1 MATVTSEKRKNLK
14 ESILKMQQLLLHPC
28 YFGPISQF
36 VALAKAPE
44 IIFEN
49 EDNYQKQTY
58 RNRMYIYGANGKL
71 LLNIPIKHTGEK
83 KQHQKYRDVRIEN
96 DFHWQKQ
103 HWKSLQ
109 SAYRTSPFFEFYED
123 DFEPL
128 YSRKYDFLLD
138 FNYDCLEVAL
148 ESLQMEVDFQKT
160 TTFESEPASVIDGR
174 YLVNAK
180 SEVSYDFEAYTQ
192 VFVNKKGHLNNLSV
206 VDLIF
211 NEGPNALNYLSRQD
225 IPELSFS

>member
-1 MATVTSEKRKNLK
+1 MVTVISEKRKSLSRYFP
-14 ESILKMQQLLLHPC
+14 EMQKPLLHPC

-36 VALAKAPE
+36 VVIAQAPAV
-44 IIFEN
+44 IFEN

-71 LLNIPIKHTGEK
+71 LLNIPIKHTGNK
-83 KQHQKYRDVRIEN
+83 SQHQKYKEVKIEN

-109 SAYRTSPFFEFYED
+109 AAYRTSPFFEYYED
-123 DFEPL
+123 EFQPL

-138 FNYDCLEVAL
+138 FNYDCFKVAL
-148 ESLQMEVDFQKT
+148 DCLQLETDYQKT
-160 TTFESEPASVIDGR
+160 QSYEPNPASVIDMR

-180 SEVSYDFEAYTQ
+180 SKEDISWEPYTQ
-192 VFVNKKGHLNNLSV
+192 VFQDKYGYINDLSII
-206 VDLIF
+206 DLIF
-211 NEGPNALNYLSRQD
+211 NEGPNAVNYLERQKSALFK
-225 IPELSFS
+225 E